1 MRALSDRDVDAVG
14 LDVRPSEWTRVVGS
28 VADAGLVREVTSGV
42 DIDAV
47 ATMVARGGSVRTPL
61 SQVIGSKEYA
71 GSSYHLGQFA
81 PPAG

>member
-1 MRALSDRDVDAVG
+1 LGWLPAF
-14 LDVRPSEWTRVVGS
+14 
-28 VADAGLVREVTSGV
+28 
-42 DIDAV
+42 DIDAI
-47 ATMVARGGSVRTPL
+47 ATMVTRGGSVRTPL